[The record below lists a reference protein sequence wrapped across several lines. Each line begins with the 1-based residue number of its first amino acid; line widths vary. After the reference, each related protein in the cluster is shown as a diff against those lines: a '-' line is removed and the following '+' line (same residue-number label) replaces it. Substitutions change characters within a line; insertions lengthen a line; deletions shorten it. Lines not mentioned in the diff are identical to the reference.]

1 MLQIKK
7 FNDNIEI
14 KSFSHSLTQKD
25 PILKTHKHTGI
36 NSFLQLLHE
45 KPYYLESIGS
55 DEVGTGDVFGP
66 VVVCCVYLSSKNISF
81 LHKLGTIVESKKI
94 SDAKIMQIAP
104 LIMQEVIYS
113 AQIMMPLEYNK
124 IIQQCNLNKIKALMH
139 NKTIKQTILK
149 APPNIPVI
157 LDQFCFPKN
166 YFNYLQYPTAQ
177 NDVYTKIIFETKADS
192 SYFSVA
198 LASVIARYLFLVQIT
213 NLSKQINSK
222 LQLGADK
229 LVDVQI
235 DLIVQKNGLE
245 ILPQIA
251 KCNFKN
257 IVRKM
262 K

>member
-1 MLQIKK
+1 
-7 FNDNIEI
+7 
-14 KSFSHSLTQKD
+14 
-25 PILKTHKHTGI
+25 
-36 NSFLQLLHE
+36 
-45 KPYYLESIGS
+45 
-55 DEVGTGDVFGP
+55 
-66 VVVCCVYLSSKNISF
+66 LSSKNISF